1 MMVEDH
7 PDNIGW
13 IEEVDGHE
21 RRVRTH
27 ALPLSSTAGPH
38 AMDSTPSC
46 SLSGSFGEIFGGKP
60 VRVFLCHRPG
70 SSIYPSNELM
80 RQCLLRQQSE
90 TSGGAFSRFWQH
102 FRSVAFKARFGE
114 LSLQWYGGGDARPG
128 MGRGGQQAI
137 AALW

>member
-38 AMDSTPSC
+38 AMDSTPSY

-60 VRVFLCHRPG
+60 VRVFL
-70 SSIYPSNELM
+70 
-80 RQCLLRQQSE
+80 
-90 TSGGAFSRFWQH
+90 
-102 FRSVAFKARFGE
+102 
-114 LSLQWYGGGDARPG
+114 
-128 MGRGGQQAI
+128 
-137 AALW
+137 